1 MTGLSLVAGGWAS
14 NLIVYLITEYNVK
27 SITATKI
34 SNIVLGCYSL
44 FPVVGAI
51 IADSFLGSFP
61 VVAIFSFVS
70 LLVIFVYWS
79 ITEFSISF
87 LFFIFDKN
95 DRKTCIKKRRERQ
108 KYKSDPHIHQPRLDF
123 VAVKGQNTA
132 KRKAGRL
139 HITKRK
145 TRGPIHSQQILI
157 MVHQGGPYF
166 ARQWLYDSHWGA
178 VTLR

>member
-1 MTGLSLVAGGWAS
+1 MMGLSLVAGGWAS

-70 LLVIFVYWS
+70 LLVIFVY
-79 ITEFSISF
+79 
-87 LFFIFDKN
+87 
-95 DRKTCIKKRRERQ
+95 
-108 KYKSDPHIHQPRLDF
+108 
-123 VAVKGQNTA
+123 
-132 KRKAGRL
+132 
-139 HITKRK
+139 
-145 TRGPIHSQQILI
+145 
-157 MVHQGGPYF
+157 
-166 ARQWLYDSHWGA
+166 
-178 VTLR
+178 

>member
-1 MTGLSLVAGGWAS
+1 MEGMELQKIEGRLSGLTTSNEEGGEAPKKSKQGGWITFPFITGTMMGLSLVAGGWAS

-70 LLVIFVYWS
+70 LLGYPRVGLGNPLSNPTESGLKICNPITIWS
-79 ITEFSISF
+79 
-87 LFFIFDKN
+87 
-95 DRKTCIKKRRERQ
+95 DRRVK
-108 KYKSDPHIHQPRLDF
+108 PML
-123 VAVKGQNTA
+123 VAVGWTELDVD
-132 KRKAGRL
+132 G
-139 HITKRK
+139 
-145 TRGPIHSQQILI
+145 
-157 MVHQGGPYF
+157 
-166 ARQWLYDSHWGA
+166 GA
-178 VTLR
+178 VEETMEI